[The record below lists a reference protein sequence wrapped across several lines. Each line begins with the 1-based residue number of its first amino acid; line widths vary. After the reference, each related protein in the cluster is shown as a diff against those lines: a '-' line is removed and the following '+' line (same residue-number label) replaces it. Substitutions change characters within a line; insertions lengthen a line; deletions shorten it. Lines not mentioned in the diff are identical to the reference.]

1 MAIEIEAKLRVD
13 ELAPVRAQLKK
24 VGGKFVESVWQKDIY
39 FDTIQERMKN
49 GDFALRLRNEVSKKG
64 TKTLL
69 TYKGPRQGT
78 KLKSRTEIELGVD
91 DEEAAVEVL
100 GQLGFHKSLVV
111 EKSREIFEF
120 KGCQVGLDD
129 VKGLGTFVEIEGPG
143 EEVIEQVQQD
153 IGLGAS
159 EHIKESY
166 ASLIEDLPNSN

>member
-24 VGGKFVESVWQKDIY
+24 AGGKFVESVWQKDIY

-49 GDFALRLRNEVSKKG
+49 GDFALRLRNEVSKKASRSI
-64 TKTLL
+64 L
-69 TYKGPRQGT
+69 TFKGPKQGG
-78 KLKSRTEIELGVD
+78 KFKSRREIELGVD
-91 DEEAAVEVL
+91 DEGAAIDVL
-100 GQLGFHKSLVV
+100 GELGYHKSLVV

-120 KGCQVGLDD
+120 KGCKVGLDD

-143 EEVIEQVQQD
+143 EEVIGKVQEAM
-153 IGLGAS
+153 GLGAA

-166 ASLIEDLPNSN
+166 ASLIEELPNSN